1 MKKLEN
7 LKSEIE
13 NLFKKNGFDENIEFR
28 ISNVDDYD
36 LQINNMVKHQDIK
49 NIDLISLELKKI
61 LNSNDDILMNNSLS
75 RTSCCQHRSQ
85 LNHSQRDT
93 SCHLK

>member
-28 ISNVDDYD
+28 ELSF
-36 LQINNMVKHQDIK
+36 
-49 NIDLISLELKKI
+49 NI
-61 LNSNDDILMNNSLS
+61 
-75 RTSCCQHRSQ
+75 T
-85 LNHSQRDT
+85 
-93 SCHLK
+93 

>member
-36 LQINNMVKHQDIK
+36 FVKNFDNQNINFHPGVTLAIK
-49 NIDLISLELKKI
+49 ESNLPIKI
-61 LNSNDDILMNNSLS
+61 TPSGFWYKL
-75 RTSCCQHRSQ
+75 
-85 LNHSQRDT
+85 
-93 SCHLK
+93 

>member
-49 NIDLISLELKKI
+49 NIDLISL
-61 LNSNDDILMNNSLS
+61 
-75 RTSCCQHRSQ
+75 
-85 LNHSQRDT
+85 
-93 SCHLK
+93 

>member
-61 LNSNDDILMNNSLS
+61 LNSNDDILNF
-75 RTSCCQHRSQ
+75 
-85 LNHSQRDT
+85 
-93 SCHLK
+93 